1 MLEVVI
7 FVMETFSL
15 VKPSSVSNVSRESR
29 LEKLATNYTNSPAHS
44 YLVKKRTRVIR
55 GQISRDLFNLD
66 SGAGVLELFLDGQRF
81 FLGHSFLNGLRS
93 ALHEILGFL
102 QAQAGNLAHYLDHV
116 DLLIPHGG
124 EDNAEFG
131 LLLGRRLGFASRRR
145 NPSGGHR
152 HGSSRANSVL
162 L

>member
-15 VKPSSVSNVSRESR
+15 VKPSSVSNVTRESR
-29 LEKLATNYTNSPAHS
+29 LEKLATNYTNSPPHS
-44 YLVKKRTRVIR
+44 YLVKKRIRVIRVIR

-66 SGAGVLELFLDGQRF
+66 SGAGVLELFLDGRRF

-102 QAQAGNLAHYLDHV
+102 QAQAGNLAHHLDHV

-131 LLLGRRLGFASRRR
+131 LLLGRRLGFASGRR
-145 NPSGGHR
+145 NPSGGPS
-152 HGSSRANSVL
+152 HGRSR
-162 L
+162 